1 MSPPRL
7 KRLLRISLRMLF
19 VLTTVLCVGLGWT
32 VHRVHQQMAAV
43 TWVRAYKGEVY
54 YDYQD
59 YDLTFDQGD
68 PDAAP
73 PGPNWLHR
81 LVGVDYFSTP
91 ADVRLIDDNLRDL
104 APLAYLTG
112 LETLEIRS
120 QEVVDASPLANLK
133 DLTELSLD
141 CREVRNLPAL
151 ASLTSLQIL
160 ILPTATPEEEIT
172 AFRNAIKRNIAI
184 FIHSALDKYDPPEAH
199 RQQE

>member
-120 QEVVDASPLANLK
+120 QEVVDASPLANL
-133 DLTELSLD
+133 
-141 CREVRNLPAL
+141 AL
-151 ASLTSLQIL
+151 IAEKS
-160 ILPTATPEEEIT
+160 ATCPRWQ
-172 AFRNAIKRNIAI
+172 A
-184 FIHSALDKYDPPEAH
+184 
-199 RQQE
+199 

>member
-1 MSPPRL
+1 M
-7 KRLLRISLRMLF
+7 I
-19 VLTTVLCVGLGWT
+19 LT
-32 VHRVHQQMAAV
+32 
-43 TWVRAYKGEVY
+43 
-54 YDYQD
+54 
-59 YDLTFDQGD
+59 
-68 PDAAP
+68 PAP